1 MAQVGSEA
9 GKAGTI
15 REGHLSLPGVSTGL
29 EQDQG
34 RGLQTEGHRC
44 AWPPALHLWPAQPAA
59 GPPWGLQRLLLF
71 IT

>member
-1 MAQVGSEA
+1 MGGSLGPQLEPGHVAQVGSEA

-34 RGLQTEGHRC
+34 RGL
-44 AWPPALHLWPAQPAA
+44 
-59 GPPWGLQRLLLF
+59 
-71 IT
+71 